1 MPNQFTPV
9 KGANTLKN
17 KFPKLVKEFHKSK
30 NSIDLSNIS
39 YGSNK
44 KVWWVCSKGHEYEM
58 PIKSRTHKTKPQ
70 GCPYCSGTR
79 VGYGNDLR
87 TKYPNIAKEWNQK
100 KNKVNPSKYTS
111 HSGLK
116 VWWVCSEGHEYE
128 MRIAA
133 RTDKKNPQGCS
144 YCAGKKVGY
153 GNDLKSK
160 YPKLAKQWDADKN
173 KDKPNEIIAGSKKK
187 RWFLCKKGHSFETE
201 VYALVNKPDKC
212 PYCSNKKAGYGNDLK
227 TNYPEIAKEWNY
239 KKNDTNPENHLPQT
253 NKKVWWICSKKHE
266 YEMLIGS
273 RTAKRYQQGC
283 PYCSNKKVG
292 YGNDLK
298 TNYPEI
304 AKEWNYE
311 KNSIRPEEVVPL
323 SVKKAWF
330 KCKNNHDHYQ
340 TIAVKVKGHDCPYCT
355 GNLIGY
361 GNDLKSNYPDIA
373 KEWDYKK
380 NNMKPEDVGP
390 RSGKKAWWICQNGH
404 SFDQVIADRTRE
416 DIEIGC
422 RFCRLT
428 PRSREEIYLAYEL
441 KKFFNINLED
451 QRVVANKE
459 YDVDIVI
466 RDKKIIIEYDGYYWH
481 KDNQVKDISK
491 TKDLVKHGWTVIR
504 VREKPLN
511 IISSKYN
518 ISANPMDY
526 KETSNKV
533 LKKIKSLGYEIQ
545 HIEKYI
551 KRKTLINKKIADKFM
566 LKLLQEKNK

>member
-1 MPNQFTPV
+1 MANQHT
-9 KGANTLKN
+9 KILKR
-17 KFPKLVKEFHKSK
+17 
-30 NSIDLSNIS
+30 NSLK
-39 YGSNK
+39 YK
-44 KVWWVCSKGHEYEM
+44 
-58 PIKSRTHKTKPQ
+58 KPQ
-70 GCPYCSGTR
+70 
-79 VGYGNDLR
+79 
-87 TKYPNIAKEWNQK
+87 IAKEWNYS
-100 KNKVNPSKYTS
+100 KNIKSPDEYLP

-116 VWWVCSEGHEYE
+116 VWWICPLNHEYE
-128 MRIAA
+128 MRIAS

-160 YPKLAKQWDADKN
+160 YPKLAKQWDTEKN
-173 KDKPNEIIAGSKKK
+173 KEKPNEIISGSKKK
-187 RWFLCKKGHSFETE
+187 RWFLCKKGHSFEISLSE
-201 VYALVNKPDKC
+201 FIKNPNRC

-239 KKNDTNPENHLPQT
+239 KKNNTNPENHLPQT

-266 YEMLIGS
+266 YEMLIQS

-311 KNSIRPEEVVPL
+311 KNSFRPEEVVPL

-330 KCKNNHDHYQ
+330 KCQNKHDHYQ

-361 GNDLKSNYPDIA
+361 GNDLKTNYPEIV

-380 NNMKPEDVGP
+380 NNIKPENVFP
-390 RSGKKAWWICQNGH
+390 RSSKKVWWICQNGH
-404 SFDQVIADRTRE
+404 SYDQVISDRTRE

-441 KKFFNINLED
+441 KKYFNIDLKD
-451 QRVVANKE
+451 QRVLANKE

-466 RDKKIIIEYDGYYWH
+466 RDRKIIIEYDGSYWH
-481 KDNQVKDISK
+481 KDNQLKDISK
-491 TKDLVKHGWTVIR
+491 TKDLEKHGWIVIR
-504 VREKPLN
+504 VREKPLK
-511 IISSKYN
+511 ILSRKYN
-518 ISANPMDY
+518 VSSSPAQY
-526 KETSNKV
+526 KETANNV
-533 LKKIKSLGYEIQ
+533 LRKLNSLGYEILGL
-545 HIEKYI
+545 EKYLA
-551 KRKTLINKKIADKFM
+551 RKSLINKRTADEFIAQ
-566 LKLLQEKNK
+566 LINEKNK

>member
-1 MPNQFTPV
+1 
-9 KGANTLKN
+9 
-17 KFPKLVKEFHKSK
+17 
-30 NSIDLSNIS
+30 
-39 YGSNK
+39 
-44 KVWWVCSKGHEYEM
+44 
-58 PIKSRTHKTKPQ
+58 
-70 GCPYCSGTR
+70 
-79 VGYGNDLR
+79 
-87 TKYPNIAKEWNQK
+87 
-100 KNKVNPSKYTS
+100 
-111 HSGLK
+111 
-116 VWWVCSEGHEYE
+116 
-128 MRIAA
+128 
-133 RTDKKNPQGCS
+133 
-144 YCAGKKVGY
+144 
-153 GNDLKSK
+153 
-160 YPKLAKQWDADKN
+160 
-173 KDKPNEIIAGSKKK
+173 
-187 RWFLCKKGHSFETE
+187 
-201 VYALVNKPDKC
+201 
-212 PYCSNKKAGYGNDLK
+212 
-227 TNYPEIAKEWNY
+227 
-239 KKNDTNPENHLPQT
+239 
-253 NKKVWWICSKKHE
+253 
-266 YEMLIGS
+266 
-273 RTAKRYQQGC
+273 
-283 PYCSNKKVG
+283 
-292 YGNDLK
+292 
-298 TNYPEI
+298 
-304 AKEWNYE
+304 
-311 KNSIRPEEVVPL
+311 
-323 SVKKAWF
+323 
-330 KCKNNHDHYQ
+330 
-340 TIAVKVKGHDCPYCT
+340 
-355 GNLIGY
+355 
-361 GNDLKSNYPDIA
+361 
-373 KEWDYKK
+373 
-380 NNMKPEDVGP
+380 MKPEDVGP